1 MCIRKCNNYLLNL
14 ICCEDLF
21 PRNLQCLFNRYILF
35 CFDIISSLSRDHLL
49 ANLNFHPSFLYF
61 TLMGICV
68 TTISCVKYTLHAQ
81 SIFSAITIMQLSLK
95 GNCVKFRPLF
105 ILKNTNILPNIFRY
119 KVLSQKRF

>member
-95 GNCVKFRPLF
+95 GNCVEFRPRKDWGT
-105 ILKNTNILPNIFRY
+105 IYRAPLKMF
-119 KVLSQKRF
+119 Q